1 MSKKKKGK
9 NKDKAFLGKVELITT
24 DEDQLFLLFPHD
36 ESGEKVA
43 AFGMG
48 LEDAVSLATQ
58 IVDLVQEH
66 VYTKQNLRIDGSN
79 GKVFSLDKKRVEKG
93 SEHER
98 TD

>member
-1 MSKKKKGK
+1 VSKKKK
-9 NKDKAFLGKVELITT
+9 NKKRDKSFLGKVELLTT
-24 DEDQLFLLFPHD
+24 EDDQLFLLFPHD

-48 LEDAVSLATQ
+48 LQDAVSLATQ
-58 IVDLVQEH
+58 ILDLVQEH
-66 VYTKQNLRIDGSN
+66 VLTKQNLKIDGMN
-79 GKVFSLDKKRVEKG
+79 GKVFSLDAKRVEKG